1 MHRSLKNRNVV
12 IFQHCEKIKGV
23 KIPLILKI
31 SIEFKIR
38 GYIQIPFEFDLKS
51 YLELCVG
58 RGVSGQ
64 YEDKKN
70 LVGGGGG

>member
-12 IFQHCEKIKGV
+12 NFQHCEKIKGV
-23 KIPLILKI
+23 KTPLKFWKSALSSK
-31 SIEFKIR
+31 S
-38 GYIQIPFEFDLKS
+38 GGFDLKS

-70 LVGGGGG
+70 LFGGGG